1 MNTDTQTTTP
11 AKNTPPA
18 LGSIRPSLCFY
29 HANPKGTGSAV
40 KMNLHPAHDYTDG
53 CIMLK
58 IANQMTVGTPMGPN
72 PTFATFDWENAMT
85 VKLDFGDLCQMLQVF
100 RGECESING
109 EKGLYHRSP
118 VGQTS
123 IRLSHHVDPVPGYLL
138 EIYRSSRTDKNADNR
153 AWMFFKPA
161 EALGIC
167 EAITGALYLVAFG
180 IPMLVPHNTAAYRE
194 QTKEM
199 RNVAAA

>member
-1 MNTDTQTTTP
+1 MNTDTQNTVP
-11 AKNTPPA
+11 AKKTPPP

-29 HANPKGTGSAV
+29 HANPKGTGSAL

-58 IANQMTVGTPMGPN
+58 IANQMTVGNPMGPN
-72 PTFATFDWENAMT
+72 PTFATFDWENAMN
-85 VKLDFGDLCQMLQVF
+85 VKLDFSDLCQMLQVF

-123 IRLSHHVDPVPGYLL
+123 IRLKHTVDPVPGYLL
-138 EIYRSSRTDKNADNR
+138 EIYRSSRKGAEADGHADTENADVGHR
-153 AWMFFKPA
+153 IPVD
-161 EALGIC
+161 LDG
-167 EAITGALYLVAFG
+167 TAFSG
-180 IPMLVPHNTAAYRE
+180 HSVTHD
-194 QTKEM
+194 QKEEI
-199 RNVAAA
+199 RLLTVQIGLRIDIGRT